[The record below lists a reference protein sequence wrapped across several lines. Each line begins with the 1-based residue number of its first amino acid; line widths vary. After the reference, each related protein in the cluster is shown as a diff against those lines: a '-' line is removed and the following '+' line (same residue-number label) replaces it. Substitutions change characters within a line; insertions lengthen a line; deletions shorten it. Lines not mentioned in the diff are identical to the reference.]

1 MPRLAFALFFASALG
16 LLAAPTSTHQH
27 GAPDIQNLRCPKRYC
42 YGFLTISLKFPPPG
56 FTKAYDCTSGHLIY
70 LR

>member
-1 MPRLAFALFFASALG
+1 MVRLAFALFFASAVG
-16 LLAAPTSTHQH
+16 LFAATSSTHKH
-27 GAPDIQNLRCPKRYC
+27 EAGDVQNLRCPKRYC

-56 FTKAYDCTSGHLIY
+56 FTKAYDCSNDHLIY